1 MALKHILESQQFT
14 RDLLDQ
20 IFARAHEIA
29 RLLQSRQ
36 REVMLLRGHPMMFSV
51 FYEPSTR
58 TRLSFAAAARRLGI
72 DVRGTENARDF
83 SSAVKG
89 ETLEDTI
96 RVLCGYL
103 PDLIVLRHSEVGAA
117 ARAAAVSTV
126 PIINAGDGAGQH
138 PTQALLDLYT
148 ILHEAD
154 QLSGLHVVMGGDL
167 KFGRTV
173 RSLAYLLTR
182 YTNVHITFVA
192 PPELK
197 IERDICHYLDRK
209 GLSWD
214 ETTEVRRA
222 VKDADVVYWTRLQ
235 TERLDETTR
244 AQMEAEHVM
253 ARYRITP
260 ETMSWMKPSAIVM
273 HPLPRIDEIDH
284 AVDAD
289 PRAKYFQQAANGL
302 YVRMALMEYVLKG

>member
-1 MALKHILESQQFT
+1 MKIRHILESQQFS
-14 RDLLDQ
+14 RELLDQ
-20 IFARAHEIA
+20 LFERARTIE
-29 RLLQSRQ
+29 RSLSSGQ
-36 REVMLLRGHPMMFSV
+36 RESLMLLKHFKMFSV

-58 TRLSFAAAARRLGI
+58 TRMSFAAAARFLGI
-72 DVRGTENARDF
+72 DVQGTENARDF

-117 ARAAAVSTV
+117 VRAAAVSSV

-148 ILHEAD
+148 ILNEAD
-154 QLSGLHVVMGGDL
+154 HLSELKVVMGGDL

-182 YTNVHITFVA
+182 YENVHITFVA
-192 PPELK
+192 PTELK

-209 GLSWD
+209 GTSWD
-214 ETTEVRRA
+214 ETTNVRQA
-222 VKDADVVYWTRLQ
+222 VADADVVYWTRLQ
-235 TERLDETTR
+235 TERLDKAVR
-244 AQMEAEHVM
+244 KQMASENVM

-260 ETMSWMKPSAIVM
+260 LVMSWMKPSAIVM
-273 HPLPRIDEIDH
+273 HPLPRIDEIEKE
-284 AVDAD
+284 VDAD
-289 PRAKYFQQAANGL
+289 PRAKYFKQAENGL
-302 YVRMALMEYVLKG
+302 YVRMALMEYVLG